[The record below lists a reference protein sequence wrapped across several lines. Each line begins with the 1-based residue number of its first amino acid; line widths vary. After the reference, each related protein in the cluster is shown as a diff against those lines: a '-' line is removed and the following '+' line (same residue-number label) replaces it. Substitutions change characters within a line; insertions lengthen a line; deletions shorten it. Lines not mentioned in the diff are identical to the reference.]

1 MVKTLPANA
10 GDTRVPSWIP
20 GWERYPREENWNLLQ
35 YSCLGNP
42 VDRGAWRATLHRVT
56 EEWLSTHTRPAFSH
70 QNIIQDQNKQPNRGS
85 GQGKVSRYFL
95 DASWTPQSG
104 PRDPSPAGPGIHPSS
119 SQAMFLE
126 LLLALSRAQ
135 SALCSP
141 ALGRSNFLFHSL
153 TLLVPGPYFIF
164 FSIEVKFI

>member
-10 GDTRVPSWIP
+10 GDTRDLSWNP
-20 GWERYPREENWNLLQ
+20 GLKRSPRGENWNLLQ

-42 VDRGAWRATLHRVT
+42 MDRGAWRATLHRVT
-56 EEWLSTHTRPAFSH
+56 EEWLSTHTCPAFSH
-70 QNIIQDQNKQPNRGS
+70 QNIIQGQNKQPNRGS

-95 DASWTPQSG
+95 DASWTHQSG
-104 PRDPSPAGPGIHPSS
+104 PRDPSSASAGIHPSY
-119 SQAMFLE
+119 SQALFLE
-126 LLLALSRAQ
+126 HLLALSRVQ

-164 FSIEVKFI
+164 FQLR